1 MGKGLFLIHWNAVEA
16 EQYTSSLESSG
27 WIVEYEFADGARAGK
42 RIQELQ
48 PNLILIYL
56 SRLPSHGRATAQ
68 GVRALKATRQ
78 IPIIFVDGK
87 DEAVIKTRQLI
98 PEAIFTTS
106 AELMDVL
113 VKASNDPKLLPSLAF
128 HPLTSERWSDLE
140 LLFGPRGACGGCWC
154 MFWRLKYSEFELLKG
169 EGNRAMLKDIVDSG
183 EDPGIMAY
191 LGDQPVG
198 WCSMAPRLDFSAL
211 ERSRIL
217 KPIDDRPVWSVVCF
231 FIERKHRRQ
240 GLMLGLLNA
249 AVDYARQHGARVVEG
264 YPKDPQAGSTSPDV
278 FVYTGLFSAFQ
289 KAGFVEVARRSPTRP
304 VMRYVINP

>member
-1 MGKGLFLIHWNAVEA
+1 MGNVLFLIHWNAVEA
-16 EQYTSSLESSG
+16 EQYASLLETSG
-27 WIVEYEFADGARAGK
+27 WPVEFEYTDGARAGK
-42 RIQELQ
+42 RIKELQ
-48 PNLILIYL
+48 PRLILIYL
-56 SRLPSHGRATAQ
+56 SRLPSHGRATAE
-68 GVRALKATRQ
+68 GLRAFKATRH

-87 DEAVIKTRQLI
+87 GVAVEKTRQLI
-98 PEAIFTTS
+98 PEAKFTTS
-106 AELMDVL
+106 AELVDVL
-113 VKASNDPKLLPSLAF
+113 VKATNDPNPSPSLAF
-128 HPLTSERWSDLE
+128 HPLTPERWPDLE

-154 MFWRLKYSEFELLKG
+154 MFWRLKHSEFELLKG
-169 EGNRAMLKDIVDSG
+169 EANRAMLKDIVDSG
-183 EDPGIMAY
+183 EVPGILAY
-191 LGDQPVG
+191 QADKPVG

-217 KPIDDRPVWSVVCF
+217 KPVDDQPVWSVVCF

-278 FVYTGLFSAFQ
+278 FVYTGLLSAFQ